1 MFIVIYDKISK
12 KIIHVIS
19 QEDVLKGMIYG
30 FSENCAEI
38 LMDEKPEGKYI
49 P

>member
-19 QEDVLKGMIYG
+19 EDDLQNGVTYG
-30 FSENCAEI
+30 YSENCAEI
-38 LMDEKPEGKYI
+38 RMDHKPEGKYLQ
-49 P
+49 